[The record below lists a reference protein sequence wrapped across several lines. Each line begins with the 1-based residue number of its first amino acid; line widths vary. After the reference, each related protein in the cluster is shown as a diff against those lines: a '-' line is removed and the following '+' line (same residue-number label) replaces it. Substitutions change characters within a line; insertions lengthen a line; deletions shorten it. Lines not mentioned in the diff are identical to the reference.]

1 MKNIFTFILGYIIGG
16 YLVGNSVINLEK
28 RCVVKNV
35 WHCNSIYDSI
45 N

>member
-35 WHCNSIYDSI
+35 WHSNSIYDSI